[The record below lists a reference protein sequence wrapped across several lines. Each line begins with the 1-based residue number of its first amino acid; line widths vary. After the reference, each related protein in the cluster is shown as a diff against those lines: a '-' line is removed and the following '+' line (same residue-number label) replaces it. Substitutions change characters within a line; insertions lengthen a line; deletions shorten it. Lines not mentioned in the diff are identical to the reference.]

1 MNSLSNEQ
9 KQLIFD
15 YCLGLTMQE
24 QAAQAQNLIDSDPQA
39 DEIYSKLKAAFA
51 PLDTLED
58 QICPDELVESTI
70 FRLNNAA
77 RTSQLK
83 LQQLIAA
90 EQSQKV
96 TTQSWLWQNIGSRL
110 AIAAVF
116 MIVGT
121 VLITAFNSLTNLS
134 RQSYLKQQCQ
144 MQLSKIFRGLNRYS
158 ADNNGKLPAVATSAG
173 DPWWKVGY
181 QGNENHSNTRGLWL
195 LVKGGYATPND
206 FSCPAAKPKIVLR
219 MAPAAIQKYNDF
231 PTRRHINYSLRLMND
246 SLHNTNIAGS
256 QILMADSNPLFENIT
271 QKLERLEL
279 KLNKP
284 LLTRNSSNH
293 NQKGQNILFSDGS
306 TRFEKRRKIGIARD
320 DIFTLQNTE
329 VYKGCELPSNESDV
343 FLAP

>member
-15 YCLGLTMQE
+15 YCLGLTTQE
-24 QAAQAQNLIDSDPQA
+24 QAAKAQNLIDSNPQA
-39 DEIYSKLKAAFA
+39 NETYSKLKSAFA

-58 QICPDELVESTI
+58 QTCPDELVESTI

-77 RTSQLK
+77 RAGQLK

-90 EQSQKV
+90 EQSRKV
-96 TTQSWLWQNIGSRL
+96 TTANWFWRNIGSRL

-116 MIVGT
+116 MIAGT
-121 VLITAFNSLTNLS
+121 VLITSFNTLTSLS

-144 MQLSKIFRGLNRYS
+144 MQLSQIFRSLSSYS
-158 ADNNGKLPAVATSAG
+158 ADNDGKLSTVATSAG
-173 DPWWKVGY
+173 DPWWKVGD

-219 MAPAAIQKYNDF
+219 MAPGAIQKYNDF

-246 SLHNTNIAGS
+246 NLHNSNIAGS
-256 QILMADSNPLFENIT
+256 QILMADSNPLFENIA
-271 QKLERLEL
+271 QKLKQLEL
-279 KLNKP
+279 KLSKP

-306 TRFEKRRKIGIARD
+306 TRFEKRRKIGIAMD

-329 VYKGCELPSNESDV
+329 VYKGCELPSCESDV